1 MVESG
6 RRRRFFPD
14 AFKPEAVAAVRAGRP
29 VPQVAA
35 ELGLPERLVRA
46 RLRWA
51 EGRATAGG
59 GGAPA
64 PTGHPTGA
72 TSRRQWRRWPP
83 AAPLREAFPRSRL
96 FHPATYSRSAR
107 AAASIMEGAAA
118 LQD

>member
-6 RRRRFFPD
+6 RRRGFFPD

-35 ELGLPERLVRA
+35 ELGLPDRLVRA

-51 EGRATAGG
+51 EGRATAGS
-59 GGAPA
+59 GAPA
-64 PTGHPTGA
+64 PTGHPIGA
-72 TSRRQWRRWPP
+72 SSRRQWRRWPP

-96 FHPATYSRSAR
+96 FHPAAHSRSAR
-107 AAASIMEGAAA
+107 AAAAIME
-118 LQD
+118 